1 MGAFATEGIKDNL
14 YGGIKMKRPY
24 RIIIL
29 GNVQNYYSH
38 FLYGTLEGA
47 IRCGCWAKTVQ
58 LVDRTLK
65 DIRDEIDFIKPDFLI
80 GHMFFGPLRMDVLQL
95 FAEIRKRYG
104 TKVIYHMG
112 DARDIPRYPKP
123 IDQWVD
129 LGLVNHGDYQKFSNM
144 WRIPCIHWPYFS
156 FYQKD
161 IADYDPKYDSNMAF
175 TGDLDSST
183 HHGPRGQFIQQIKS
197 LIKIK
202 VYPTP
207 QTGNTRFQTAE
218 LSSSA
223 KSVLG
228 MQMGVNIP
236 LYQDVRIFQY
246 CGAGALYFHDQCEST
261 DIFFKPGIHYVPYIR
276 NNPKHLSEQYQ
287 KYVIKN
293 PLEGDKIRRQ
303 GFEFCQ
309 KYHST
314 KERFQSILNYFE
326 GGECLPIYLKDIL

>member
-1 MGAFATEGIKDNL
+1 
-14 YGGIKMKRPY
+14 MKRPY
-24 RIIIL
+24 RVVIL
-29 GNVQNYYSH
+29 GNIQNYYSH

-58 LVDRTLK
+58 LINRSVK
-65 DIRDEIDFIKPDFLI
+65 DIRNEIDFMKPDFI
-80 GHMFFGPLRMDVLQL
+80 FAHMIFGPLRMDVLQML
-95 FAEIRKRYG
+95 NDMRRSYG

-112 DARDIPRYPKP
+112 DARETSRYPKP

-129 LGLVNHGDYQKFSNM
+129 LGLVNHGDFQKFSNI
-144 WRIPCIHWPYFS
+144 WRIPTIHWPYMC

-161 IADYDPKYDSNMAF
+161 IADYDPKYASNMAF

-183 HHGPRGQFIQQIKS
+183 HHGPRGQFIQQLKR
-197 LIKIK
+197 LINIK

-236 LYQDVRIFQY
+236 LYQDVRPWQY
-246 CGAGALYFHDQCEST
+246 CGAGALYFHDQCKSI
-261 DIFFKPGIHYVPYIR
+261 DAFFEPGFHYVPYRR
-276 NNPKHLSEQYQ
+276 NDARHLKDQYDR
-287 KYVIKN
+287 YVN
-293 PLEGDKIRRQ
+293 THEGDKIQRQ
-303 GFEFCQ
+303 AFDYCQ

-314 KERFQSILNYFE
+314 KERVQSVLNYFE
-326 GGECLPIYLKDIL
+326 GGETLPLYKTNIL

>member
-1 MGAFATEGIKDNL
+1 ML
-14 YGGIKMKRPY
+14 RPKR
-24 RIIIL
+24 IVIL
-29 GNVQNYYSH
+29 GNIQNYYSA

-58 LVDRTLK
+58 LVNRSTH
-65 DIRDEIDFIKPDFLI
+65 DIKLELDWFKPDFI
-80 GHMFFGPLRMDVLQL
+80 FCHMIFGPLRHDVLQML
-95 FAEIRKRYG
+95 SEMRRRMG
-104 TKVIYHMG
+104 TKVLYHMG
-112 DARDIPRYPKP
+112 DSREIPRYPKP

-129 LGLVNHGDYQKFSNM
+129 LGLVNHGDYQKFSNI
-144 WRIPCIHWPYFS
+144 WRIPTIHWPYMA

-161 IADYDPKYDSNMAF
+161 IADSDPRYNCDMAF

-183 HHGPRGQFIQQIKS
+183 HHGPRRMFIQQLKR
-197 LIKIK
+197 LINIK

-236 LYQDVRIFQY
+236 LYQDVRPFQY
-246 CGAGALYFHDQCEST
+246 CGAGALYFHDQCEAMDT
-261 DIFFKPGIHYVPYIR
+261 FFEPEMHYIPYKR
-276 NNPKHLSEQYQ
+276 DNAQHLKEQYD
-287 KYVIKN
+287 KYVIKE
-293 PLEGDKIRRQ
+293 PKEGDKIRRQ
-303 GFEFCQ
+303 GFDFCQ

-314 KERFQSILNYFE
+314 KERVQSVLNYFE
-326 GGECLPIYLKDIL
+326 GGETLPIYKKDIKETI